1 MLWGC
6 WAAIDILGNSTQE
19 RTKPRKKKTDVPE
32 ELACLKC
39 AVVVCSQ
46 VSDDHGNLLCIA
58 LNQRPNPQTADWL
71 VTGWC
76 SFSSI
81 CFKRLTLPSLNL
93 KLFCNVSSYR
103 SCYKNKSYI
112 ILNSCTRNKKNHTE
126 NTGYGQIQ
134 LASKLESDRIHSALR
149 YKLSIHIQRI
159 NSCLQEL

>member
-46 VSDDHGNLLCIA
+46 VTDDHGNLFCIA
-58 LNQRPNPQTADWL
+58 LNQRPSPQTADWL

-81 CFKRLTLPSLNL
+81 YFKGLALPSLNL
-93 KLFCNVSSYR
+93 KLFCNVSSYH
-103 SCYKNKSYI
+103 SCYKNKSYV
-112 ILNSCTRNKKNHTE
+112 ILNSCTMRKKKSHK
-126 NTGYGQIQ
+126 IQ
-134 LASKLESDRIHSALR
+134 VMDKYNLLPYYRVIEFIQHSDINLAYISKG
-149 YKLSIHIQRI
+149 
-159 NSCLQEL
+159 